1 MELPDFLKPN
11 SKLAPPGTDPL
22 AMPTHRARGPN
33 QLLLGLLI
41 VVMIGFLC
49 AGAWGVTGWF
59 RQDVPPTATAVIEPT
74 LVAPVVE
81 IVGPSATP
89 SATLITAAGL
99 LTALASPIAPT
110 ASPTATLC
118 QAANLLTQ
126 QACDNADMTATFAA
140 AAEGDVINV
149 SGVDPNQSVVV
160 VLASPTWTPWV
171 ITATQTF
178 TPRVEYVEVTRIITA
193 TAGPTQT
200 PWFYITQP
208 PIVTVAVTRLVTV
221 VVTATPTETP
231 WLTDTPQPSETPTA
245 TATETATAT
254 ATETSTP

>member
-1 MELPDFLKPN
+1 MDLPDFLKPT
-11 SKLAPPGTDPL
+11 SRLAPPGTDPL

-33 QLLLGLLI
+33 KLLLGLLI
-41 VVMIGFLC
+41 VLMIGFVC

-59 RQDVPPTATAVIEPT
+59 RKDVPTATAVIEPT
-74 LVAPVVE
+74 LVNPAME
-81 IVGPSATP
+81 IVGPSVTPSATP
-89 SATLITAAGL
+89 SATLITAGGL
-99 LTALASPIAPT
+99 LTAFASPQSPTPT
-110 ASPTATLC
+110 ACP
-118 QAANLLTQ
+118 AANLLTQ

-140 AAEGDVINV
+140 AAPGDIINV
-149 SGVDPNQSVVV
+149 SGVDPNQAVVI

-231 WLTDTPQPSETPTA
+231 WPTDTAPPSETPTETA
-245 TATETATAT
+245 TATETP
-254 ATETSTP
+254 TP